1 MSSQVCGAPCAKV
14 ARSQA
19 ISSKQNMKLAASR
32 PTTHAK
38 MAQNLSARFSISVS
52 GAKFAS
58 VSVKK
63 ISTSTRAHRSVVA
76 IGEGDGNVIHVDS
89 TESWEE
95 ALALS
100 KDKLLVLDISTKTC
114 GPCKLVYPT
123 FVKLSEDHKDVV
135 FVKIMGDA
143 NPQTRGI
150 MQQWRVRSAPQFHF
164 WKNMKKVNQVNGSN
178 HNNLTVKLQEV
189 KSVCAVSSMLEQFLV
204 METPKVPSLC
214 TTR

>member
-1 MSSQVCGAPCAKV
+1 
-14 ARSQA
+14 
-19 ISSKQNMKLAASR
+19 
-32 PTTHAK
+32 

-143 NPQTRGI
+143 NPQTRALAKGWGI
-150 MQQWRVRSAPQFHF
+150 RSVPQFFF
-164 WKNMKKVNQVNGSN
+164 WRNMEKVDEFGGAKAE
-178 HNNLTVKLQEV
+178 KLIAKVEEV
-189 KSVCAVSSMLEQFLV
+189 LAVHA
-204 METPKVPSLC
+204 
-214 TTR
+214 